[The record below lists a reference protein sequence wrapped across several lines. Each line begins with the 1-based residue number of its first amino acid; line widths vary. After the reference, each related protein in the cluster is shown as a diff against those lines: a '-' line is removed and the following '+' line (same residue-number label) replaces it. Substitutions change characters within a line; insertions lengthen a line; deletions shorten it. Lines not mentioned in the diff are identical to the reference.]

1 MILEVTPQINDG
13 GTVTLQIVQ
22 EISSIEGPILS
33 NSTDLITNKRE
44 ISTTALVDD
53 GDILV
58 IGGLIDDTRED
69 TESKVPYLGDIP
81 AVGNL
86 FKTTSRERRRQN
98 LMVFIRP
105 TIVRDQS
112 MAKVATDRKMDYMR
126 ARELLR
132 DGTPTSEMER
142 LIDEVTGTTAP
153 Q

>member
-112 MAKVATDRKMDYMR
+112 TAKVATDRKMDYMR